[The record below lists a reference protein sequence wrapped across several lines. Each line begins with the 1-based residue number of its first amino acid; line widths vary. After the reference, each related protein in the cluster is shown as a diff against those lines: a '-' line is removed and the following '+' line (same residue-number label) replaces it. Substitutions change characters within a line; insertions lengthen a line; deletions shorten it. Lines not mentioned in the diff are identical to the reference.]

1 MRSMATPTRPT
12 GFGNPWLQLTLSI
25 ACVTIYELLLKR
37 GAAETANLSANW
49 SWTGLSGLAS
59 IYVWIAIGFVILS
72 LITWLYVLRYIPLS
86 IAFPISQAVHV
97 LVPLGSWLVLG
108 ENIIGLRWIG
118 IALVSLGLAVV
129 ARPVARLEE
138 EL

>member
-1 MRSMATPTRPT
+1 MQSKPT
-12 GFGNPWLQLTLSI
+12 GFANPWLHLALSI
-25 ACVTIYELLLKR
+25 AFVTIYELLLKL
-37 GAAETANLSANW
+37 GAVETAHLSPRW
-49 SWTGLSGLAS
+49 SWTGLTGLAS
-59 IYVWIAIGFVILS
+59 PYTWVAIVFVILS

-108 ENIIGLRWIG
+108 ENIIGLRWVGIG
-118 IALVSLGLAVV
+118 LVLAGLAVV
-129 ARPVARLEE
+129 AKPVARLEE

>member
-1 MRSMATPTRPT
+1 MANQSKPT
-12 GFGNPWLQLTLSI
+12 GLANPWLHLWVSI
-25 ACVTIYELLLKR
+25 ACVATYELLLKR
-37 GAAETANLSANW
+37 GALETAHVSEAW
-49 SWTGLSGLAS
+49 SWTGLTGLTS
-59 IYVWIAIGFVILS
+59 IYVWVAIVFVIIS

-108 ENIIGLRWIG
+108 ENIIGLRWLG
-118 IALVSLGLAVV
+118 IALVLAGLAVV
-129 ARPVARLEE
+129 AKPVARMAE

>member
-1 MRSMATPTRPT
+1 MTTQSKPT
-12 GFGNPWLQLTLSI
+12 GFGNPWFQLGISI
-25 ACVTIYELLLKR
+25 ACVAVYELLLKR
-37 GAAETANLSANW
+37 GAAETANLSPRW

-59 IYVWIAIGFVILS
+59 IYVWIAIVFVILS

>member
-1 MRSMATPTRPT
+1 MSTPRNPT
-12 GFGNPWLQLTLSI
+12 GFGNPWLHLTVSI

-37 GAAETANLSANW
+37 GAAETANLSSHW

-59 IYVWIAIGFVILS
+59 IYVWVAIVFVILS

-108 ENIIGLRWIG
+108 ENIIELRWIG